1 MALLMWAGTA
11 STLAPAALQGMMAT
25 SGRAEPEAS
34 STALLEGGSARS
46 AGQPSS
52 SIHKAGAACLLHHS
66 RQGRV
71 TTVTR
76 STHSARHGSAT
87 PASTICYAPQPT
99 TVSKRA
105 CTAAF
110 IVLMCSPLQHALCPT
125 PWRSP
130 LALLSCLGAATLLL
144 ILLSRCP
151 VVMAQVSLAWLQGWA
166 EGASTVTEAHSA
178 EQVAL
183 AVCELILNEMG
194 EDEIASHLF
203 DLLVRR
209 HPEISPLA
217 VSTYM
222 HCLAWLPRLPIV
234 A

>member
-34 STALLEGGSARS
+34 STALLEGGSARA

-87 PASTICYAPQPT
+87 PASTTCYAPQPT

-105 CTAAF
+105 YTAS
-110 IVLMCSPLQHALCPT
+110 IVLMCSPLQHALRPT
-125 PWRSP
+125 PWRNP